1 MIRER
6 GQLMKTIYWLA
17 LFVVLLVIE
26 IITMGLTTIWFA
38 AGALIAFV
46 AGLLGFG
53 VTVQVVVFIVVSAVL
68 LIKTRPLAVKYFNQE
83 RQKTNAE
90 SLIGQQALVIEDIDT
105 LEAKGRVEIRGMEW
119 AAKTDEPDGK
129 IAKNTVV
136 VVNGI
141 QGVKL
146 IVRDREERDY

>member
-1 MIRER
+1 MKKR
-6 GQLMKTIYWLA
+6 GQNMKMIYWLA
-17 LFVVLLVIE
+17 IFIVLLAIE

-38 AGALIAFV
+38 GGALMALA

-53 VTVQVVVFIVVSAVL
+53 NTVQIVVFVVVSALL
-68 LIKTRPLAVKYFNQE
+68 LILTRPLAVKYFNQE
-83 RQKTNAE
+83 RLKTNAE
-90 SLIGQQALVIEDIDT
+90 SLIGQRALVIEDIDT
-105 LEAKGRVEIRGMEW
+105 LEARGRVEIRGQEW

-129 IAKNTVV
+129 LAKNTVV

-146 IVRDREERDY
+146 IVRAREEREC

>member
-1 MIRER
+1 
-6 GQLMKTIYWLA
+6 MKMIYWLA
-17 LFVVLLVIE
+17 IFIVLLVIE

-38 AGALIAFV
+38 GGALMALA

-53 VTVQVVVFIVVSAVL
+53 GTVQIVVFVVVSALL
-68 LIKTRPLAVKYFNQE
+68 LILTRPLAVKYFNQE
-83 RQKTNAE
+83 RLKTNAE
-90 SLIGQQALVIEDIDT
+90 SLIGQRALVIEDIDT
-105 LEAKGRVEIRGMEW
+105 LEARGRVEIRGQEW

-129 IAKNTVV
+129 LAKNTVV

-146 IVRDREERDY
+146 IVRAREEREC

>member
-1 MIRER
+1 
-6 GQLMKTIYWLA
+6 MKTIYWLA

-68 LIKTRPLAVKYFNQE
+68 LIMTRPLAVKYFNQE

>member
-68 LIKTRPLAVKYFNQE
+68 LIMTRPLAVKYFNQE

>member
-1 MIRER
+1 
-6 GQLMKTIYWLA
+6 MKTIYWRA

-46 AGLLGFG
+46 AGILGFG

-68 LIKTRPLAVKYFNQE
+68 LIMTRPLAVKYFNQE

>member
-1 MIRER
+1 
-6 GQLMKTIYWLA
+6 MKTIYWLA

-46 AGLLGFG
+46 AGILGFG

-68 LIKTRPLAVKYFNQE
+68 LIMTRPLAVKYFNQE

-90 SLIGQQALVIEDIDT
+90 SLIGQQVLVIEDIDT

>member
-1 MIRER
+1 
-6 GQLMKTIYWLA
+6 MKMIYWLA
-17 LFVVLLVIE
+17 IFIVLLVIE

-38 AGALIAFV
+38 GGALMALA

-53 VTVQVVVFIVVSAVL
+53 NTVQIVVFVVVSALL
-68 LIKTRPLAVKYFNQE
+68 LILTRPLAVKYFNQE
-83 RQKTNAE
+83 RLKTNAE
-90 SLIGQQALVIEDIDT
+90 SLIGQRALVIEDIDT
-105 LEAKGRVEIRGMEW
+105 LEARGRVEIRGQEW

-129 IAKNTVV
+129 LAKNTVV

-146 IVRDREERDY
+146 IVRAREEREC

>member
-1 MIRER
+1 
-6 GQLMKTIYWLA
+6 MKMIYWLA
-17 LFVVLLVIE
+17 IFIVLLAIE

-38 AGALIAFV
+38 GGALMALA

-53 VTVQVVVFIVVSAVL
+53 NTVQIVVFVVVSALL
-68 LIKTRPLAVKYFNQE
+68 LILTRPLAVKYFNQE
-83 RQKTNAE
+83 RLKTNAE
-90 SLIGQQALVIEDIDT
+90 SLIGQRALVIEDIDT
-105 LEAKGRVEIRGMEW
+105 LEARGRVEIRGQEW

-129 IAKNTVV
+129 LAKNTVV

-146 IVRDREERDY
+146 IVRAREEREC

>member
-1 MIRER
+1 
-6 GQLMKTIYWLA
+6 MKTIYWLA
-17 LFVVLLVIE
+17 IFIILLVIE

-38 AGALIAFV
+38 GGALMALA

-53 VTVQVVVFIVVSAVL
+53 NTVQIVVFVVVSALL
-68 LIKTRPLAVKYFNQE
+68 LILTRPLAVKYFNQE
-83 RQKTNAE
+83 RLKTNAE
-90 SLIGQQALVIEDIDT
+90 SLIGQRALVIEDIDT
-105 LEAKGRVEIRGMEW
+105 LEARGRVEIRGQEW

-129 IAKNTVV
+129 LAKNTVV

-146 IVRDREERDY
+146 IVRAREEREC

>member
-1 MIRER
+1 
-6 GQLMKTIYWLA
+6 MKMIYWLA
-17 LFVVLLVIE
+17 IFIVLLVIE

-38 AGALIAFV
+38 GGALMALA

-53 VTVQVVVFIVVSAVL
+53 NTVQIVVFVVVSALL
-68 LIKTRPLAVKYFNQE
+68 LILTRPLAVKYFNQE
-83 RQKTNAE
+83 RLKTNAE
-90 SLIGQQALVIEDIDT
+90 SLIGQRALVIEDIDT
-105 LEAKGRVEIRGMEW
+105 LEARGRVEIRGQEW

-129 IAKNTVV
+129 LAKNTVV

-146 IVRDREERDY
+146 IVHAREE

>member
-1 MIRER
+1 
-6 GQLMKTIYWLA
+6 MKTIYWLA
-17 LFVVLLVIE
+17 IFIVLLVIE

-38 AGALIAFV
+38 GGALMALA

-53 VTVQVVVFIVVSAVL
+53 NTVQIVVFVVVSALL
-68 LIKTRPLAVKYFNQE
+68 LILTRPLAVKYFNQE
-83 RQKTNAE
+83 RLKTNAE
-90 SLIGQQALVIEDIDT
+90 SLIGQRALVIEDIDT
-105 LEAKGRVEIRGMEW
+105 LEARGRVEIRGQEW

-129 IAKNTVV
+129 LAKNTVV

-146 IVRDREERDY
+146 IVRAREEREC

>member
-1 MIRER
+1 
-6 GQLMKTIYWLA
+6 MKTIYWRA

-68 LIKTRPLAVKYFNQE
+68 LIMTRPLAVKYFNQE